1 MGLTANGR
9 TITHA
14 RTQFAAWGV
23 WYVDVTLDSPEAIS
37 GSVDLE
43 LNDLRLKGTVLSGGA
58 FSGRAKARIVGGA
71 GGISRTVAPRG
82 YANDAGVKVSTIVR
96 DVADECGETF
106 IAPSSSTSVGNA
118 FARPEVP
125 GGRVLELV
133 APRAWYVGEDGAIR
147 LGRRAARSLP
157 SSASILSRDEAT
169 GVVTI
174 AGEELAPLLP
184 GLTIE
189 GREAVDIEHEISPG
203 KVRTRAWLARAGE
216 SSRQHEALRR
226 LIVAA
231 FPDLKF
237 RGVTE
242 YRVDGASGK
251 RLNLTPVRQSSGM
264 PSLLRVPVRPGIPG
278 ADADHAVGS
287 KVLVSFIDADP
298 ARPCVTSFEDARSE
312 AFVPDELRF
321 AEGTKGVARKDDEV
335 LLGYCLWDSVTR
347 ILYFSPAALGPVA
360 TVYVPWGTFPS
371 GTTISLFAAN
381 PASPVAPTPG
391 TPGTPWSGVISSAS
405 DLVRCG

>member
-9 TITHA
+9 TVTHA

-23 WYVDVTLDSPEAIS
+23 WYVDVTIDSSEPLT
-37 GSVDLE
+37 GSVELE
-43 LNDLRLKGTVLSGGA
+43 LNDLRLNGTVLSGGA
-58 FSGRAKARIVGGA
+58 FAGRAMARIVGGA
-71 GGISRTVAPRG
+71 GGISRTVAARG

-96 DVADECGETF
+96 DVADECGEAF
-106 IAPSSSTSVGNA
+106 VAPSSSTSVGNA

-133 APRAWYVGEDGAIR
+133 APRAWYMGEDGQLR
-147 LGRRAARSLP
+147 LGRRAARALP
-157 SSASILSRDEAT
+157 ASASVLSRDEAT
-169 GVVTI
+169 GVATI
-174 AGEELAPLLP
+174 AGEELASLLP
-184 GLTIE
+184 GLTID
-189 GREAVDIEHEISPG
+189 GSEAVDIEHDISPG
-203 KVRTRAWLARAGE
+203 KTRTRAWLAKSGKA
-216 SSRQHEALRR
+216 SRQHEAFRQL
-226 LIVAA
+226 VVSV
-231 FPDLKF
+231 FPEMPF

-242 YRVDGASGK
+242 YRVEGASGK
-251 RLNLTPVRQSSGM
+251 RLNLSPVRQSTGM

-312 AFVPDELRF
+312 AFVPDLLRF
-321 AEGTKGVARKDDEV
+321 AEGTKGVARKDDQIV
-335 LLGYCLWDSVTR
+335 LGYCLWDSITR

-360 TVYVPWGTFPS
+360 TVYVPWATFPS

-391 TPGTPWSGVISSAS
+391 TPGTPWSGVISTAS